1 MVHNEIS
8 IMVVGK
14 DILIVADIDAV
25 RLLTNAIVEHLDM
38 RHMNMRKYVARAT
51 RYCHWPVFMKHSH
64 YIKDKF
70 TSN

>member
-25 RLLTNAIVEHLDM
+25 RLLTNAIVGTFGHETHEYEKICCKSYQILSLACIHETFSLYK
-38 RHMNMRKYVARAT
+38 R
-51 RYCHWPVFMKHSH
+51 
-64 YIKDKF
+64 
-70 TSN
+70 

>member
-25 RLLTNAIVEHLDM
+25 RLLTNAIVGTFGHETHE
-38 RHMNMRKYVARAT
+38 YE
-51 RYCHWPVFMKHSH
+51 
-64 YIKDKF
+64 
-70 TSN
+70 